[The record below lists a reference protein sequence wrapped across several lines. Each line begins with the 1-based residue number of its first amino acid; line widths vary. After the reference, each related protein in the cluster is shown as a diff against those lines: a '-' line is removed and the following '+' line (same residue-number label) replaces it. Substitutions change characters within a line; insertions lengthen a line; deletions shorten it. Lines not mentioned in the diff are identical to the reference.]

1 MSHDAFTGRVDVG
14 GCRLAYCVEGP
25 AGEDAPVVVMLHSL
39 GLDLRM
45 WDEQAAAL
53 SRRARVIR
61 YDCRGHG
68 ASDLP
73 SEPVSI
79 EQLGGDLLALLDHV
93 GVRRAHLCGLSLG
106 GVIALWT
113 AAHYPERVHRAV
125 FANTGSRI
133 GTEQS
138 WDERIRAVREGGMAA
153 IRDAVLARFLGKEFR
168 LAHPE
173 QARDVARMIDE
184 TPPAGYIAICE
195 ALRAADLSAD
205 IARIRA
211 PSLII
216 AGECD
221 VSTPPA
227 LGEALHA
234 AIDGSALTLL
244 RGAAHLSNVEQSDAF
259 THAIEAFLVDR

>member
-1 MSHDAFTGRVDVG
+1 MSHDAFTGRVNVG
-14 GCRLAYCVEGP
+14 GCRLAYRIEGRTL
-25 AGEDAPVVVMLHSL
+25 EDAPVVVMLHSL

-53 SRRARVIR
+53 SRRFRVIR

-68 ASDLP
+68 ASDVP
-73 SEPVSI
+73 GEPVSI
-79 EQLGGDLLALLDHV
+79 EQLGGDLLALLDHLD
-93 GVRRAHLCGLSLG
+93 VRRAHLCGLSLG

-113 AAHYPERVHRAV
+113 AAHHPERVDRAV
-125 FANTGSRI
+125 FANTGARI

-153 IRDAVLARFLGKEFR
+153 IRDAVLARFLGEEFR
-168 LAHPE
+168 RAHPG
-173 QARDVARMIDE
+173 QTSAVGQMLDE
-184 TPPAGYIAICE
+184 TSAEGYLAICE
-195 ALRAADLSAD
+195 ALRSSDLSLDVAS
-205 IARIRA
+205 IRA
-211 PSLII
+211 ASLII
-216 AGECD
+216 AGELD

-234 AIDGSALTLL
+234 AIRGSALTIL

-259 THAIEAFLVDR
+259 TSAIEDFLLRD